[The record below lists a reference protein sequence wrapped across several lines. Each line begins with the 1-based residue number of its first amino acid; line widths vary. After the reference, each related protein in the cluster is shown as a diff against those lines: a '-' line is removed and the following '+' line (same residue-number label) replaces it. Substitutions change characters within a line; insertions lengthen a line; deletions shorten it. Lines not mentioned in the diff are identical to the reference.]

1 MSGWLMSWPQIKK
14 KKKSLFEVLF
24 FYCMQQQTISWSDCD
39 MQGKVD
45 FTWKQQEAAQRL
57 DQEEA
62 TRLFPKKVMVTV
74 SWSVA
79 GLIHH
84 SFLNPGK
91 TIASEKYA
99 QQIDEMHQEL
109 QCLQPTL
116 VNRMGPI
123 LLHDNAWPHV
133 VHTANS

>member
-1 MSGWLMSWPQIKK
+1 
-14 KKKSLFEVLF
+14 
-24 FYCMQQQTISWSDCD
+24 

-62 TRLFPKKVMVTV
+62 TRLFPKKAMVTV

-99 QQIDEMHQEL
+99 QQIDETHWKL
-109 QCLQPTL
+109 QCLQPAS
-116 VNRMGPI
+116 VNTKGPI
-123 LLHDNAWPHV
+123 LLHYNTWLHV
-133 VHTANS
+133 TEPLFQKVNELS